1 MDFSHNQH
9 CKLEI
14 AELLLI
20 TDNQPIKEIA
30 YDLGYNDHSYFI
42 RLLKKITGITPMA
55 YRKSMR

>member
-1 MDFSHNQH
+1 M
-9 CKLEI
+9 EI